1 MFGFRSFYAHS
12 VRGYMGNV
20 DVRSHLYSI
29 AFHYE
34 ERCNLCQMDTSKR
47 NLVSKQQVCTR
58 RLKAALLRYGGP
70 RLVVVS
76 VPWYLEKPQPPTLD
90 EDIASAGADKGE
102 FLSRS
107 SRAGRTREAIETGR
121 PGKGRI
127 GERKKR

>member
-47 NLVSKQQVCTR
+47 KLVSKQQVCTQ
-58 RLKAALLRYGGP
+58 KAHTSTMCPEWLRILL
-70 RLVVVS
+70 L
-76 VPWYLEKPQPPTLD
+76 
-90 EDIASAGADKGE
+90 
-102 FLSRS
+102 
-107 SRAGRTREAIETGR
+107 
-121 PGKGRI
+121 
-127 GERKKR
+127 